1 MGRDGRGVRPASES
15 SIQIA
20 FQYKGQRCRE
30 VIALKPTAANLK
42 RAEQFRAA
50 VIHSISIGTFDYA
63 VTFPKS
69 KHAAKFTES
78 RTTIDTVEQYLTKW
92 LASKKKTL
100 KASSHDGYRKIIDGM
115 IIPTFGKT
123 RLAAWK
129 RRDVKAWLENIKG
142 GNKWLSNIQSII
154 RSALADAVDDEYLD
168 SNFMA
173 GWRYAHKETPK
184 EDSDVDPFTAAEQ
197 KKVLAECEPMLENLF
212 RFAFWSGLRTSEL
225 IALDWSDVDFKSGYV
240 RVWKSM
246 TSASKGEAET
256 PKTKAGIRDVK
267 LLGPA
272 RAAIKAQKVH
282 TFLQDG
288 PIFVFP
294 TSGKR
299 WTGDEQI
306 RKVWA
311 RVLKKAGIR
320 YRRPYQTR
328 HTYASMMLSAGE
340 HPMWVAQQMGHS
352 DWAMIRKT
360 YGKWMPDAA
369 PDSGSKAEAI
379 FSDAE
384 SCHSRV
390 IPVPKHA
397 KNGQN

>member
-15 SIQIA
+15 SIQIT

-30 VIALKPTAANLK
+30 IVSLKPTPANLK

-50 VIHSISIGTFDYA
+50 VIHSISIGTFDYG
-63 VTFPKS
+63 VTFPNSRNALKL
-69 KHAAKFTES
+69 TEG
-78 RTTIDTVEQYLTKW
+78 TTTTDTVEKYLTKW
-92 LASKKKTL
+92 LTAKKSSL
-100 KASSHDGYRKIIDGM
+100 KASTHDGYRKIVDGLL
-115 IIPTFGKT
+115 IPQFGDK

-129 RRDVKAWLENIKG
+129 RRDVKEWLESVEG
-142 GNKWLSNIQSII
+142 GNKWLSNIQSVI
-154 RSALADAVDDEYLD
+154 RSALSDAVEDEYLD

-173 GWRYAHKETPK
+173 GWAYSRKEAPK
-184 EDSDVDPFTAAEQ
+184 EDSDVDPFSLEEQ
-197 KKVLAECEPMLENLF
+197 RIIISEASPMLANLYQ
-212 RFAFWSGLRTSEL
+212 FAFWSGLRTAEL
-225 IALDWSDVDFKSGYV
+225 IALDWSDIDFASGYV

-256 PKTKAGIRDVK
+256 PKTKSGIRDVR
-267 LLGPA
+267 LLRPA
-272 RAAIKAQKVH
+272 REALQSQKEY
-282 TFLQDG
+282 TYLTDG
-288 PIFVFP
+288 PVFVFP
-294 TSGKR
+294 TTRKR

-352 DWAMIRKT
+352 DWAMIRKI
-360 YGKWMPDAA
+360 YGKWMPDAS
-369 PDSGSKAEAI
+369 PDAGAKAEAI
-379 FSDAE
+379 FGSGE
-384 SCHSRV
+384 SCHYRV
-390 IPVPKHA
+390 IPVPKQA
-397 KNGQN
+397 